1 MSDFNVQEPIS
12 VANFII
18 DYGKKINKPVSN
30 LQLQKIMYFVQGAFL
45 EKYNQ
50 PIIDGQFSRWQ
61 YGPVLREIYT
71 IFKYNGPSPI
81 SNVAIISDDIFKL
94 FDKKQA
100 QIVSESTIGS
110 SDVFQKFKNTI
121 YQLLNTE
128 PWELVNLSHDQ
139 KIWSDFE
146 DEIQSH
152 SAPDYTNDEIE
163 ITFKNENYPWR
174 IQ

>member
-1 MSDFNVQEPIS
+1 MSEFNIQEPIS
-12 VANFII
+12 VANFIV

-45 EKYNQ
+45 DKYHQ

-71 IFKYNGPSPI
+71 LFKYNGSSPI

-100 QIVSESTIGS
+100 LFVSENTLGN
-110 SDVFQKFKNTI
+110 SDVFKKFQNI
-121 YQLLNTE
+121 VSQLLETE
-128 PWELVNLSHDQ
+128 PWELVNLSHEQ
-139 KIWSDFE
+139 EIWAQYE
-146 DEIQSH
+146 NEIQTH

-163 ITFKNENYPWR
+163 VAFKNVKYPWR